1 MGIKLTNNR
10 ISYKDLITYIDGVAH
25 MKCLKCG
32 EIKQLSEENFYKKN
46 KGQDWII
53 TCKCCKKMYY
63 QDNKA
68 KKIAYQR
75 EYTKLNKEYYR
86 EYSSNYNK
94 HKKKVTMKQV
104 KRNVNLNTKLYDIGD
119 YLKIVNIADI
129 NRIRLLSILKDVNVL
144 KSDNSPQEGY
154 EAYFK
159 VVEVDKENFTC
170 NKLYLKELG
179 VSFVNGLLSEYI
191 VLSNKEILNKL
202 NKLNNNRGK
211 DK

>member
-1 MGIKLTNNR
+1 MGMKLANNK

-32 EIKQLSEENFYKKN
+32 EIKQLTEENFYRKN
-46 KGQDWII
+46 QGQDWII

-63 QDNKA
+63 QDNKE

-75 EYTKLNKEYYR
+75 EYNKLNKEYYR
-86 EYSSNYNK
+86 EYSNSYNK
-94 HKKKVTMKQV
+94 HKEKVTLKQV
-104 KRNVNLNTKLYDIGD
+104 KRNVNLDTKLYDIGD

-129 NRIRLLSILKDVNVL
+129 DRIKLLSILKDVNVL

-159 VVEVDKENFTC
+159 VVEVDKEKFTC

-179 VSFVNGLLSEYI
+179 VSFVNGLLSGYI
-191 VLSNKEILNKL
+191 VLDNKEILNKL
-202 NKLNNNRGK
+202 NN
-211 DK
+211 

>member
-1 MGIKLTNNR
+1 MGMKLTNNR

-94 HKKKVTMKQV
+94 HNKKVTMKQV

>member
-1 MGIKLTNNR
+1 MNTGVKLTNNR
-10 ISYKDLITYIDGVAH
+10 INYKDLITYIDGVAH

-32 EIKQLSEENFYKKN
+32 EVKELTEENFYKKN

-63 QDNKA
+63 QDNKE

-75 EYTKLNKEYYR
+75 EYNKLNKEYYR

-94 HKKKVTMKQV
+94 HKKKVTIKQV

-119 YLKIVNIADI
+119 YLKVVNIVDI
-129 NRIRLLSILKDVNVL
+129 DRIRLLSILKDVNVL

-159 VVEVDKENFTC
+159 VVEVDKEKFTC

-179 VSFVNGLLSEYI
+179 VSFVNGLLSGYI
-191 VLSNKEILNKL
+191 VLDNKEILNKL
-202 NKLNNNRGK
+202 N
-211 DK
+211 

>member
-1 MGIKLTNNR
+1 MNTGIKLANNR
-10 ISYKDLITYIDGVAH
+10 INYKDLITYIDGVAH

-32 EIKQLSEENFYKKN
+32 EVKELTEENFYKKN

-53 TCKCCKKMYY
+53 TCKCCKRMYY

-68 KKIAYQR
+68 QKIAYQR
-75 EYTKLNKEYYR
+75 EYNKLNKEYYR

-94 HKKKVTMKQV
+94 HKKKVTIKQV
-104 KRNVNLNTKLYDIGD
+104 KRNINLSTKIYDIGD

-129 NRIRLLSILKDVNVL
+129 DRIKLLSILKDVNVL

-154 EAYFK
+154 EGYFK
-159 VVEVDKENFTC
+159 VVEVDKEKFTC

-191 VLSNKEILNKL
+191 VLDNKEILNKL
-202 NKLNNNRGK
+202 NN
-211 DK
+211 

>member
-1 MGIKLTNNR
+1 MKTKLTNNR
-10 ISYKDLITYIDGVAH
+10 INYKDLITYVDGIAH
-25 MKCLKCG
+25 MKCLKCN
-32 EIKQLSEENFYKKN
+32 ETKQLTEENFYKKN
-46 KGQDWII
+46 NGQDWII

-63 QDNKA
+63 QDNKE

-75 EYTKLNKEYYR
+75 EYNKLNKEYYR

-94 HKKKVTMKQV
+94 HKKKVTIKQV
-104 KRNVNLNTKLYDIGD
+104 KRNMNLDTKLYDIGD
-119 YLKIVNIADI
+119 YLKVINIVNID
-129 NRIRLLSILKDVNVL
+129 RIRLLSILKDVNVL

-191 VLSNKEILNKL
+191 VLDNKEILNKL
-202 NKLNNNRGK
+202 NN
-211 DK
+211 

>member
-1 MGIKLTNNR
+1 MGMKLTNNR

>member
-1 MGIKLTNNR
+1 MGMKLTNNR

-94 HKKKVTMKQV
+94 HNKKVTMKQV

-202 NKLNNNRGK
+202 NKLNN
-211 DK
+211 

>member
-1 MGIKLTNNR
+1 MGMKLTNNR

-94 HKKKVTMKQV
+94 HNKKVTMKQV

-129 NRIRLLSILKDVNVL
+129 DRIRLLSILKDVNVL

-179 VSFVNGLLSEYI
+179 VSFMNGLLSEYI
-191 VLSNKEILNKL
+191 ELSNKEILNKL
-202 NKLNNNRGK
+202 NKLNN
-211 DK
+211 

>member
-1 MGIKLTNNR
+1 MNMNTGVKLANNR
-10 ISYKDLITYIDGVAH
+10 INYKDLITYIDGVAH

-32 EIKQLSEENFYKKN
+32 EIKKLTEENFYKKN

-63 QDNKA
+63 QDNKE

-75 EYTKLNKEYYR
+75 EYNKLNKEYYR

-94 HKKKVTMKQV
+94 HKKKVTIKQV
-104 KRNVNLNTKLYDIGD
+104 KRNMNLNTKLYDIGD
-119 YLKIVNIADI
+119 YLSVVNIADI
-129 NRIRLLSILKDVNVL
+129 DRISLLSMLKDINVL
-144 KSDNSPQEGY
+144 KTDNSPQEGY

-159 VVEVDKENFTC
+159 VVEVDKEKFTC

-179 VSFVNGLLSEYI
+179 VSFINGLLSGYI
-191 VLSNKEILNKL
+191 ALDNKEILNKL
-202 NKLNNNRGK
+202 N
-211 DK
+211 

>member
-1 MGIKLTNNR
+1 MGMRLTNNR
-10 ISYKDLITYIDGVAH
+10 INYKDLITYIDGVAH

-104 KRNVNLNTKLYDIGD
+104 KRNVNLNTKLIDIGD

-179 VSFVNGLLSEYI
+179 ISFLNGLLSEY
-191 VLSNKEILNKL
+191 VTSDNKEILNKL
-202 NKLNNNRGK
+202 NQLRGNRL
-211 DK
+211 

>member
-1 MGIKLTNNR
+1 MGIITNNR
-10 ISYKDLITYIDGVAH
+10 INYKDLITYIDGVAH

-32 EIKQLSEENFYKKN
+32 ETKQLTEENFYRKN

-75 EYTKLNKEYYR
+75 EYNKLNKEYYR

-94 HKKKVTMKQV
+94 NKEKVTIKQV
-104 KRNVNLNTKLYDIGD
+104 KRNVNLNTKIYDIAE
-119 YLKIVNIADI
+119 YLSAVNIADI
-129 NRIRLLSILKDVNVL
+129 DRISLLSMLKDINILKA
-144 KSDNSPQEGY
+144 DNSPQEGY
-154 EAYFK
+154 EKYFK
-159 VVEVDKENFTC
+159 VVEVDRGKFTC

-179 VSFVNGLLSEYI
+179 VSFLNGLLSGYI
-191 VLSNKEILNKL
+191 ALDNKEILNKL
-202 NKLNNNRGK
+202 NKLNN
-211 DK
+211 

>member
-1 MGIKLTNNR
+1 MGMKLTNNR

-129 NRIRLLSILKDVNVL
+129 DRIRLLSILKDVNVL

-202 NKLNNNRGK
+202 NN
-211 DK
+211 

>member
-1 MGIKLTNNR
+1 MGMKLTNNR

-202 NKLNNNRGK
+202 NKLNNNRVK

>member
-1 MGIKLTNNR
+1 METKSINNK

-32 EIKQLSEENFYKKN
+32 EIKQLTEENFYRKN
-46 KGQDWII
+46 QGQDWII

-63 QDNKA
+63 QDNKE

-75 EYTKLNKEYYR
+75 EYNKLNKEYYR
-86 EYSSNYNK
+86 EYSNSYNK
-94 HKKKVTMKQV
+94 HKEKVTMKQV
-104 KRNVNLNTKLYDIGD
+104 KRNINLSTKIYDIGD

-129 NRIRLLSILKDVNVL
+129 DRIKLLSILKDVNVL

-159 VVEVDKENFTC
+159 VVEVDKEKFTC

-179 VSFVNGLLSEYI
+179 VSFVNGLLSGYI
-191 VLSNKEILNKL
+191 VLDNKEILNKL
-202 NKLNNNRGK
+202 NN
-211 DK
+211 

>member
-1 MGIKLTNNR
+1 MGMKLANNK

-25 MKCLKCG
+25 MKCLKCN
-32 EIKQLSEENFYKKN
+32 EIKQLTEENFYRKN
-46 KGQDWII
+46 QGQDWII

-63 QDNKA
+63 QDNKE

-75 EYTKLNKEYYR
+75 EYNKLNKEYYR
-86 EYSSNYNK
+86 EYSNSYNK
-94 HKKKVTMKQV
+94 HKEKVTMKQV
-104 KRNVNLNTKLYDIGD
+104 KRNINLSTKIYDIGD

-129 NRIRLLSILKDVNVL
+129 DRIKLLSILKDVNVL

-159 VVEVDKENFTC
+159 VVEVDKEKFTC

-191 VLSNKEILNKL
+191 VLDNKEILNKL
-202 NKLNNNRGK
+202 NN
-211 DK
+211 

>member
-10 ISYKDLITYIDGVAH
+10 ISYKDLITCIDGVAH

-32 EIKQLSEENFYKKN
+32 EVKKLTEENFYKKN

-63 QDNKA
+63 QDNKE

-75 EYTKLNKEYYR
+75 EYNKLNKEYYR

-94 HKKKVTMKQV
+94 HKKRVTIEQV
-104 KRNVNLNTKLYDIGD
+104 KRNINLNTKLYDIAD
-119 YLKIVNIADI
+119 YLSVVNIADI
-129 NRIRLLSILKDVNVL
+129 DRISLLSMLKDINVL
-144 KSDNSPQEGY
+144 KADNSPQEGY

-159 VVEVDKENFTC
+159 VVEVDKEKFTC

-191 VLSNKEILNKL
+191 VLDNKEILNKL
-202 NKLNNNRGK
+202 N
-211 DK
+211 